1 MKRRHGLAA
10 TIALA
15 CGLAAPGAFAQE
27 QTLRFS
33 WWGGGERHEATLKAI
48 AAFEA
53 KNPGVKIKAEYM
65 GFQGYL
71 ERLTTQIAGGSE
83 PDIMQINWAWL
94 AMFSKTGDGFYD
106 LNKSKSLLALNQF
119 SDEELKMG
127 TVRDKLNALPSSY
140 TARIFLWNKASFDRA
155 GLPLPTTW
163 DQLFAAG
170 PVFKQK
176 LGDKAYVIDGEAYD
190 MILTSQAYIYQKYG
204 TPYVDPT
211 QPRVAMSEQAVLEWV
226 QTYKKLTTNNVG
238 VPLPLR
244 ASLGGAEKPTEQQPD
259 WVVGN
264 WAGNYTWDSV
274 LRLRESTL
282 NKEQKLEVGEFLTLP
297 GAKNSGMFGR
307 PALMFTVSKRS
318 KHPEVAAKF
327 LNFLLTD
334 PEAARLLGL
343 SRGVPAA
350 DSQFHTLVKE
360 NRIAPLELKAYLQI
374 KKQKDAGKID
384 LPSPL
389 FENARFQKFMREV
402 FETVAYGKATEQEA
416 ARRLLEEG
424 NALLQRIK

>member
-1 MKRRHGLAA
+1 MKRRTTLMAA
-10 TIALA
+10 AALA
-15 CGLAAPGAFAQE
+15 LGMAAPLAQAQE

-65 GFQGYL
+65 GFAGYL
-71 ERLTTQIAGGSE
+71 ERLTTQIAGGTE

-94 AMFSKTGDGFYD
+94 SMFSKGGEGFHD
-106 LNKSKSLLALNQF
+106 LNKNKGLLALNQF

-127 TVRDKLNALPSSY
+127 TVQGKLNGLPASY

-155 GLPLPTTW
+155 GVPLPTTW

-170 PVFKQK
+170 KTFQAK
-176 LGDKAYVIDGEAYD
+176 LGDKAYVIDGELYD
-190 MILTSQAYIYQKYG
+190 MILLSQTYIHQKYG
-204 TPYVDPT
+204 TPYVSPT
-211 QPRVAMSEQAVLEWV
+211 APKVAMSQQAVLEWV
-226 QTYKKLTTNNVG
+226 QTYKKLVDNRVA
-238 VPLPLR
+238 VPLPVR

-259 WVVGN
+259 WVTGQ

-282 NKEQKLEVGEFLTLP
+282 DKNQKLEIGEFLTLP
-297 GAKNSGMFGR
+297 GAKNTGMFGR
-307 PALMFTVSKRS
+307 PALMFSVSKRS
-318 KHPEVAAKF
+318 KHPETAAKF

-334 PEAARLLGL
+334 PEAARILGL
-343 SRGVPAA
+343 TRGVPAA

-360 NRIAPLELKAYLQI
+360 NRLAPLELRAFLQI
-374 KKQKDAGKID
+374 KKQKEDGNID

-402 FETVAYGKATEQEA
+402 FETVAYGKTSEQDA
-416 ARRLLEEG
+416 ARRLYEEG
-424 NALLQRIK
+424 NALLNRIK